1 MKKVILASG
10 NKGKL
15 KELQSILADFSVE
28 LIPQPETPEYE
39 VEETGTTFVENAII
53 KARHACALSGLP
65 AIADDSGLVIEALNG
80 EPGVKT
86 ARYAGIGCSA
96 QDNMDLILEKLKP
109 FDDKGQRKATFVCAL
124 VYMRSAKDPLPII
137 AVGQWH
143 GSITREKH
151 GDKGFG
157 YDPVFWDFN
166 HKITAAQMPNELKTK
181 LSHRGQA
188 CSKLLRKLR
197 KVIVTRTAYYPQ
209 IQ

>member
-1 MKKVILASG
+1 MKKIILASG

-15 KELQSILADFSVE
+15 KELQTILADLKVE
-28 LIPQPETPEYE
+28 LSPQPRTSDYE

-53 KARHACALSGLP
+53 KARHASALSGLP

-86 ARYAGIGCSA
+86 ARYAGIDCSA

-109 FDDKGQRKATFVCAL
+109 FDDKNQRKATFVCAL
-124 VYMRSAKDPLPII
+124 VYMRSANDPLPII

-143 GSITREKH
+143 GAITREKH
-151 GDKGFG
+151 GYKGFG
-157 YDPVFWDFN
+157 YDPVFWDFK
-166 HKITAAQMPNELKTK
+166 HKKTAAQMPKDLKTK

-188 CSKLLRKLR
+188 CELLKKQLDNLWSK
-197 KVIVTRTAYYPQ
+197 
-209 IQ
+209 

>member
-15 KELQSILADFSVE
+15 KELQSILADFAVE
-28 LIPQPETPEYE
+28 LVPQPQTEEYE

-53 KARHACALSGLP
+53 KARHASALSGFP

-96 QDNMDLILEKLKP
+96 QDNMDLILKKLKLY
-109 FDDKGQRKATFVCAL
+109 DDKDQRKATFVCAL
-124 VYMRSAKDPLPII
+124 VYMRSANDPLPII

-143 GSITREKH
+143 GAITREKH

-157 YDPVFWDFN
+157 YDPVFWDFK
-166 HKITAAQMPNELKTK
+166 HKMTAAQMPKELKTK

-188 CSKLLRKLR
+188 CRKLE
-197 KVIVTRTAYYPQ
+197 KKLKKQ
-209 IQ
+209 IKST